1 LGHCY
6 GVKIGSWS
14 WDKQGL
20 KRGSYTAPGICFGRL
35 RIGRLLFIFIPW
47 DENNAAF
54 GVIDRGAGVLTRAEL
69 GLGICYEGEAS

>member
-1 LGHCY
+1 MGLKLGL
-6 GVKIGSWS
+6 GLG
-14 WDKQGL
+14 DKQGL